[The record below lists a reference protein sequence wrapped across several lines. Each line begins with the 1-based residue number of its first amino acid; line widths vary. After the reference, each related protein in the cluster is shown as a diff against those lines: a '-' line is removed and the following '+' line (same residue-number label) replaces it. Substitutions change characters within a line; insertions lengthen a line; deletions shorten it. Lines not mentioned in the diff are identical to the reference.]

1 MSRLITLEH
10 FQAEH
15 RRYHIYRVHGSE
27 LAHQTHYHNYF
38 QVCYVVCGEIVHRQE
53 GQAVRLGPGD
63 AFIIPPGFPHSLHFE
78 STYSEMYSLVFE
90 ESLFHAG
97 FARSNAHQFLAGL
110 QTGSVLSGQ
119 TVRLRV
125 VLDEGQRTSVL
136 SLLDCLLRQ
145 QESDCPAE
153 LSAAPSLISCVLY
166 LLAQGYYRQPQNAH
180 RLDELTSY
188 NSTLHQ
194 CTRYIDSH
202 YKENISLTGLA
213 KRFGLSRSAFCS
225 VFPQFTGLSLRRYI
239 AQKRILEAQM
249 LIRSRPEL
257 SLGQIAAEVG
267 YEDAATFY
275 RNFLRVAGVSPSKY
289 RELCAAGES

>member
-10 FQAEH
+10 FQAEQRH
-15 RRYHIYRVHGSE
+15 YHIYRVHGSD
-27 LAHQTHYHNYF
+27 LTHQTHYHNYF
-38 QVCYVVCGEIVHRQE
+38 QVCYVVCGEIVHLQE
-53 GQAVRLGPGD
+53 GQAVHLGPGD

-78 STYSEMYSLVFE
+78 STYSEMYSLIFD

-119 TVRLRV
+119 AVRLRV
-125 VLDEGQRTSVL
+125 MLDESQRTSIL

-145 QESDCPAE
+145 QEVDCPAE
-153 LSAAPSLISCVLY
+153 LSAVPSLISCVVY
-166 LLAQGYYRQPQNAH
+166 LLAQGYYQQPHNARQP
-180 RLDELTSY
+180 DELMSY

-202 YKENISLTGLA
+202 YKENISLTALA
-213 KRFGLSRSAFCS
+213 KQFGLSRSTFCA
-225 VFPQFTGLSLRRYI
+225 VFPRFTGLSVRRYI

-249 LIRSRPEL
+249 LIRSSPEL
-257 SLGQIAAEVG
+257 TLGEIAAEVG
-267 YEDAATFY
+267 YEDTTTFY
-275 RNFLRVAGVSPSKY
+275 RNFLRIAGVSPSKY
-289 RELCAAGES
+289 RELCGVGE